1 MTTYRT
7 HRLDALRV
15 GDIEKQVVLSGWI
28 HNRRDHGGVF
38 FIDLRDN
45 YGITQLVVHED
56 APFYEEIC
64 HVQKETVIRVEGTVK
79 KREEALVN
87 PELLTGEVEVWIS
100 AYEVLGPAEMLPFS
114 VFPEDPT
121 AEDLRLKYRF
131 LDLRR
136 KELHETI
143 LLRSTIIKSVR
154 DRMHAMGF
162 TEFQTPILTSSSPEG
177 ARDFLVPSRLH
188 PGKFYALPQAPQQF
202 KQLLMVSGFDRYF
215 QIAPCFRDEDARAN
229 RSPGEFYQIDIEMAF
244 ATQEEIFAMVES
256 LLSGVFTDFS
266 DPLCRV
272 DEAPFIH
279 IPYLE
284 AMDKYGSDKPDLRI
298 PIELKNV
305 SEIFLESKFDIFKKQ
320 VKKGAVVKAIP
331 VRGTA
336 ARGKPFCESLLE
348 FATSKPVGAKGLA
361 YIIWKDGEASG
372 KPITNHLNAEEI
384 EKVRVVCG
392 LGDGDVVFFVCDK
405 KEKAEKIAGLVR
417 SEIGARL
424 SLDIQTFS
432 LSAMESQEGED
443 EDASTGEES
452 FIDRAVKEDPSLSTL
467 KKREAAFKAMVL
479 TQVGDKGPAFRD
491 ELLEIAKAEGAP
503 LAFYIAGENGK
514 TVQSHFADVLPDK
527 DRRII
532 DDRIKLKDG
541 DIALFVFGRGKD
553 VSHTARLIRRTL
565 SEKLSLPQVDDFR
578 FCWIVDF
585 PMFEKDEKTGKIQ
598 FSHNPFSMPQGG
610 MAALLEKDPL
620 DVLAFQ
626 YDIVCNG
633 EELSSGAIRNHR
645 LDVMY
650 KAFEIAGYTQTEV
663 DEKFQNM
670 VKAFKYGAP
679 PHGGI
684 APGLDRIVMLLA
696 GKSSIRDTI
705 AFPMNQ
711 AAQDLM
717 MDAPRAVSD
726 AQLQELAIRV
736 DIDED

>member
-1 MTTYRT
+1 MSIYRT

-15 GDIEKQVVLSGWI
+15 TDIEQNVVLSGWI

-56 APFYEEIC
+56 APFLEQIG
-64 HVQKETVIRVEGTVK
+64 HVQKETVIRVEGVVK
-79 KREEALVN
+79 KRDEALVN
-87 PELLTGEVEVWIS
+87 PELKTGEIEVWVT
-100 AYEVLGPAEMLPFS
+100 AYEVLGPAEPLPFS

-121 AEDLRLKYRF
+121 AEELRLKYRF

-143 LLRSTIIKSVR
+143 LLRSAIIKSVR
-154 DRMHAMGF
+154 ERMQNMGF

-202 KQLLMVSGFDRYF
+202 KQLLMVAGFDRYF

-244 ATQEEIFAMVES
+244 VDQDEIFAMLES
-256 LLSGVFTDFS
+256 LLSGLFRDFS

-272 DEAPFIH
+272 DRAPFLR

-284 AMDKYGSDKPDLRI
+284 AMEKYGSDKPDLRI
-298 PIELKNV
+298 PIEFKDV
-305 SEIFLESKFDIFKKQ
+305 SAIFQASKFEMFKKQ
-320 VKKGAVVKAIP
+320 VDKGAQVKAIP
-331 VRGTA
+331 VRGVA
-336 ARGKPFCESLLE
+336 ARGKPFCESMLE

-361 YIIWKDGEASG
+361 YIIWKDGEFSG

-384 EKVRVVCG
+384 EKIRISCG

-405 KEKAEKIAGLVR
+405 KDKADKIAGLVR

-424 SLDIQTFS
+424 RLDIQTFS
-432 LSAMESQEGED
+432 LSAMESTEGEEESEKT
-443 EDASTGEES
+443 EDS
-452 FIDRAVKEDPSLSTL
+452 FIDRAVKEDPSLAAL

-479 TQVGDKGPAFRD
+479 TQVGDKGAAFRD
-491 ELLEIAKAEGAP
+491 ALLDIAKAEGAP
-503 LAFYIAGENGK
+503 LSFYIAAENGK
-514 TVQSHFADVLPDK
+514 TVQSHFAEVLPEK

-541 DIALFVFGRGKD
+541 DVALFVFGRGKD
-553 VSHTARLIRRTL
+553 ITQTARLIRRTL
-565 SEKLSLPQVDDFR
+565 SEKLGLPQVDDFK

-610 MAALLEKDPL
+610 MDSLLQKDPL
-620 DVLAFQ
+620 DVLAYQ

-645 LDVMY
+645 LDIMY
-650 KAFEIAGYTQTEV
+650 KAFETAGYSQSEV

-670 VKAFKYGAP
+670 VKAFRLGAP

-684 APGLDRIVMLLA
+684 APGLDRIVMLLS

-726 AQLQELAIRV
+726 AQLQELSILV
-736 DIDED
+736 DVKEE